1 MSANALLQ
9 VAIYLAA
16 LLLLTKPMGLYLHRA
31 MEGRLPVLGKLLGP
45 LERLLYRISGVNPQ
59 QEMGWKS
66 YTVAL
71 LLFNAIGVLTVFCL
85 QRWQD
90 SLPLNPAG
98 MGEIN
103 LDSAFNTAVSFA
115 PTPTGRAMP
124 VKAP

>member
-45 LERLLYRISGVNPQ
+45 LERLLYRVSGVNPQ

-71 LLFNAIGVLTVFCL
+71 LLFNAIGVLAG
-85 QRWQD
+85 Q
-90 SLPLNPAG
+90 PAAEPG
-98 MGEIN
+98 GH
-103 LDSAFNTAVSFA
+103 
-115 PTPTGRAMP
+115 GRDRP
-124 VKAP
+124 GLGL